1 MLSSGNPGSKLTP
14 FEGVRKEKKRTR
26 AFSGDLADM
35 G

>member
-1 MLSSGNPGSKLTP
+1 MLIVGNPVPKLTP

-26 AFSGDLADM
+26 VFSGDLVDM

>member
-1 MLSSGNPGSKLTP
+1 MLIVGNPDPKLTP
-14 FEGVRKEKKRTR
+14 FMRVRKEKKRTR